1 MTWDSLARKKITFNC
16 FRHSF
21 FARQVLYYISRNS
34 LRGKFCSPTQPSI
47 HPALSLSSSQ
57 RPSAPYLC
65 VLGFCRW
72 QNEFDSIWIFLF
84 GKNPLPLPLALS
96 LPCLSVTHSPV
107 THTQS
112 YRVFFHWSR
121 SKSSSKR
128 NWSHPIKNKKW
139 QVALVK
145 LDPLWIDCTWSVE
158 GGTGCYLVV
167 LGQYRMVLVGTWWYW
182 IKTGRYWLP
191 MWYAFRKYLV
201 YLV

>member
-1 MTWDSLARKKITFNC
+1 MLICPRKFQLLVTSSPRIHHWWDFLMTWHSPARKKVTFNC

-21 FARQVLYYISRNS
+21 FA
-34 LRGKFCSPTQPSI
+34 PTQPSI
-47 HPALSLSSSQ
+47 HPALSLSSYQ

-128 NWSHPIKNKKW
+128 NWSHPIKKHCQRHYGPRHW
-139 QVALVK
+139 LLWTVILV
-145 LDPLWIDCTWSVE
+145 
-158 GGTGCYLVV
+158 
-167 LGQYRMVLVGTWWYW
+167 
-182 IKTGRYWLP
+182 
-191 MWYAFRKYLV
+191 
-201 YLV
+201 